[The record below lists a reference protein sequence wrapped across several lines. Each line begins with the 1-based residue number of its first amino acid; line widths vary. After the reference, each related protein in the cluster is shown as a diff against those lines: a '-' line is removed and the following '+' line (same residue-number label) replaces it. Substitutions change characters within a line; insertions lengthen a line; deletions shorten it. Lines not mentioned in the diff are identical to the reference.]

1 MKKIQI
7 IFVCLFV
14 FTWITG
20 CSSTA
25 SDTADKQTNSK
36 KLVLGTSADY
46 PPYEFHKEINGKDQ
60 IVGFDIEIAKEIA
73 KDMGAELVIEDMK
86 FDSLLLA
93 LNAGKVD
100 MVMSAM
106 NPTEERRK
114 NVDFSNIYYQ
124 SDQAVLIRAEDKD
137 KYKTMDDLKG
147 KRIGAQKS
155 SIYED
160 MARSVPNA
168 TVDALSKI
176 SDLVLSL
183 ESKRIEAIILELP
196 VAESYAKNRS
206 TIVVSEAKPESSE
219 DGYAI
224 AFRKGSEDMVNQ
236 VNSTIDR
243 LEKEDKIN
251 QYVAD
256 ASTLAE
262 APSGT
267 NIFTFFNQNKE
278 YFLSGV
284 GWTLLISIVT
294 VICGLILGIILV
306 LMRLSKIKPLKWI
319 AVAYIEFLRGTPLMV
334 QLFII
339 YFGLPSIGIEFPKF
353 VAGAIALSLNSAA
366 YLAEIF
372 RAGIQSIDKGQL
384 EAARSLGMGHSMA
397 MRFIILPQALKQVLP
412 AIGNEFVVVIK
423 ESSIVSLIG
432 IADIMYQEEVV
443 RGTTYAGMQP
453 LIIAA
458 ALYFILTF
466 VCTKLLGIAE
476 RRLKTSD

>member
-1 MKKIQI
+1 MKKIQALL
-7 IFVCLFV
+7 VCLFV

-20 CSSTA
+20 YSTPALAA
-25 SDTADKQTNSK
+25 SDNQTKSK

-46 PPYEFHKEINGKDQ
+46 PPYEFHKKINGKDQ
-60 IVGFDIEIAKEIA
+60 ILGFDIEIAKEIA

-137 KYKTMDDLKG
+137 KYTTMDDLKG
-147 KRIGAQKS
+147 KHIGAQKS

-160 MARSVPNA
+160 MARAVPNA
-168 TVDALSKI
+168 TVDALAKI

-183 ESKRIEAIILELP
+183 ESKRIDAIVLELP
-196 VAESYAKNRS
+196 VAESYEKNRS
-206 TIVVSEAKPESSE
+206 TLAVAEAKPESSE

-224 AFRKGSEDMVNQ
+224 AFRKGSTDMVNQ
-236 VNSTIDR
+236 VNTTIDR
-243 LEKEDKIN
+243 LEKADMIN
-251 QYVAD
+251 KYVAD
-256 ASTLAE
+256 ASKLAE

-267 NIFTFFNQNKE
+267 NIFTYFNQNKQ

-284 GWTLLISIVT
+284 GWTLLLSLVT
-294 VICGLILGIILV
+294 VVFGLILGIILV
-306 LMRLSKIKPLKWI
+306 LMRLSKVKPLKWI

-353 VAGAIALSLNSAA
+353 LAGAIALSLNSAA

-412 AIGNEFVVVIK
+412 AIGNEFVVIIK

-432 IADIMYQEEVV
+432 ITDIMYQEEVV
-443 RGTTYAGMQP
+443 RGSTYAGLPP
-453 LIIAA
+453 LLIAA
-458 ALYFILTF
+458 VLYFILTF